1 MGTSPLQRHA
11 RLIWVKEERLQA
23 LKLCAHLIPVAAEAA
38 PTGSDFSPM
47 QIPG

>member
-11 RLIWVKEERLQA
+11 HLTWVKEERLQA
-23 LKLCAHLIPVAAEAA
+23 RKLRAHLIPVAAEAA
-38 PTGSDFSPM
+38 PTGFDFSHM